1 MIDTLHIR
9 NCAQVVSDKLA
20 EAMITIDKALP
31 VLESEGS
38 TTEEIAQAIQDLRAA
53 DFNLLV
59 VAIGLTDIT
68 DNLDGTDVLGMLSRH
83 VALLEESA
91 PEYATIDDPSFLS
104 KF

>member
-83 VALLEESA
+83 MLLEESA
-91 PEYATIDDPSFLS
+91 SEYATIDDPSFLS